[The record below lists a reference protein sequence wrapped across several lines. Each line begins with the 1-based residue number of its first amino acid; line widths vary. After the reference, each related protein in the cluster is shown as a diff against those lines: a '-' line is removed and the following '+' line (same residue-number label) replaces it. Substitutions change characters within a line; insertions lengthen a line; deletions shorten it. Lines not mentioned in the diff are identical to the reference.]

1 MIIDILVIILAVIL
15 TAVFIYTMFKRRKG
29 GCSGCSGCSGC
40 NGCPNS
46 LKKDDCERCDKQ

>member
-15 TAVFIYTMFKRRKG
+15 TAAFIYTMFKRRKG
-29 GCSGCSGCSGC
+29 GCSGCSDCSGC